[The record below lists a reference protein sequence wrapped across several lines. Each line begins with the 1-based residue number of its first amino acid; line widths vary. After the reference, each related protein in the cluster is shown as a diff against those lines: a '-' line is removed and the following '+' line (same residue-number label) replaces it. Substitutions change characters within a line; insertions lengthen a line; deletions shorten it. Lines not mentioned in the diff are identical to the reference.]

1 MSPRS
6 AVVLVAL
13 ALAGAA
19 CGGARQDAAEPS
31 GTFRVAVARAS
42 FPARQQIAR
51 PVTLRIR
58 VRNADTR
65 TLPNVAVTVATDPA
79 RSGGAPIAFGV
90 RAADPRFADPR
101 RPVWIVDRG
110 PVGGDTA
117 AGSTWALGALAPG
130 RSRLFVW
137 HLVPARAGRFT
148 VAYRLSPGLFG
159 KARPA
164 GGSAGGVFRV
174 IVADRP
180 VAACVGARGQVIRG
194 PRAAAGRC
202 G

>member
-1 MSPRS
+1 MSPWS

-13 ALAGAA
+13 ALPAAA
-19 CGGARQDAAEPS
+19 CGGTRQGASEPS
-31 GTFRVAVARAS
+31 GSFRVEVAGAS
-42 FPARQQIAR
+42 FPAHQHIAR

-79 RSGGAPIAFGV
+79 RSGGAPIAFGI
-90 RAADPRFADPR
+90 RSPDTRLADPR

-110 PVGGDTA
+110 PAGGDTA
-117 AGSTWALGALAPG
+117 SGSTWALGALPAG
-130 RSRLFVW
+130 RSRQFVW
-137 HLVPARAGRFT
+137 HLLPARAGAFT
-148 VAYRLSPGLFG
+148 VAYRLSPGLNG

-164 GGSAGGVFRV
+164 PGRIGGAFRV
-174 IVADRP
+174 IIDDRP

-194 PRAAAGRC
+194 RRC